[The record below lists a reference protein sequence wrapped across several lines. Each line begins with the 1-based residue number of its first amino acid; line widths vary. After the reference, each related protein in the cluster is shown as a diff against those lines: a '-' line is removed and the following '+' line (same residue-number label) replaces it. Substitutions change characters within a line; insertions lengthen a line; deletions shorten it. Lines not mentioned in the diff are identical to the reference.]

1 MTDKETYIKSLQGI
15 VKNLNSSINSADSDI
30 VIALSRKGPRLL
42 EYLRK
47 NMGLKELN
55 VMTEHALP
63 FLFDRILAKSDQ
75 EYRIF
80 IVDDA
85 IYYGSTISALKDEIE
100 SYIAVYGLKERVHIE
115 GIYSCIKDK
124 ESLDFGDVEVKAIKN
139 VRLGY
144 GHFFVKE
151 VMKDLRSLG
160 KSLEVE
166 FPEICYETKSPVDI
180 YKLLASLESV
190 FGSEKVYMI
199 DSPIGIK
206 SISVLLS
213 DVKNSTFRKLRIFVD
228 GCKISIVSIAPELMQ
243 TNLGLFRFISFGN
256 IVQVNA
262 LWREMAK
269 QLEGISEKLWSQK
282 MNDRNLV
289 RTAVVLFN
297 YFSSVDTFCYF
308 RRSVECAILN
318 TDGEIVHR
326 NIDSSNLVYLLGSE
340 TIADEIV
347 SAWNEALDSEQY
359 YILPISDDIEN
370 IYDNIVFESSRLS
383 SMEAN
388 LLKATNLKM
397 VFDSKTMK
405 EALSAMFFNQTM
417 MIERGS
423 RYISVNRQDRLRFGY
438 TFQYLWNFIWD
449 NANNIETKGI
459 SAKEMHQW
467 IDIQIDNGS
476 IVPQYILG
484 TGNFKWVRVF
494 RSGENEDVLLSHIGR
509 FVVHVIGQMLL
520 GDVNESSDKVIKKNL
535 NGVLAAV
542 FHRFRKDLEQEEFV
556 LPIELDSKE
565 WSLNILLEDCVA
577 KKNISE
583 NLVDFL
589 ASKNVLTIQDD
600 KFVCVASQ
608 VQGKEFVKNTTLSSE
623 VETAMD
629 GYIKDIMA
637 KMGNKPQASFIYSN
651 TINYFMSDIM
661 DVRDVCKKLQNVS
674 DTIYQVLPT
683 LFDRG
688 VEREKIDRKLR
699 DLLDKYREVLS
710 RYEMNSSVLLDE
722 TSMVR
727 EELRPYMWKV
737 WQMVNVLNI
746 LVSLFYKGREY
757 VITYINDL
765 SDTLKKYLV
774 ADDLFTFLMSQE
786 NANKDL
792 WHDKIFKFKIQG
804 YINNVILNFNF

>member
-1 MTDKETYIKSLQGI
+1 
-15 VKNLNSSINSADSDI
+15 
-30 VIALSRKGPRLL
+30 
-42 EYLRK
+42 
-47 NMGLKELN
+47 
-55 VMTEHALP
+55 
-63 FLFDRILAKSDQ
+63 
-75 EYRIF
+75 
-80 IVDDA
+80 
-85 IYYGSTISALKDEIE
+85 
-100 SYIAVYGLKERVHIE
+100 
-115 GIYSCIKDK
+115 
-124 ESLDFGDVEVKAIKN
+124 
-139 VRLGY
+139 
-144 GHFFVKE
+144 
-151 VMKDLRSLG
+151 
-160 KSLEVE
+160 
-166 FPEICYETKSPVDI
+166 
-180 YKLLASLESV
+180 
-190 FGSEKVYMI
+190 MI

-262 LWREMAK
+262 QWRKMAK

-297 YFSSVDTFCYF
+297 YFSSIDTFCYY
-308 RRSVECAILN
+308 RRSVEQAILN
-318 TDGEIVHR
+318 IVGEILHR
-326 NIDSSNLVYLLGSE
+326 NVDSSNLVYLLGNE
-340 TIADEIV
+340 TIADKIV

-359 YILPISDDIEN
+359 YTLPISDNIEN

-383 SMEAN
+383 SLEAD

-417 MIERGS
+417 MVERGS
-423 RYISVNRQDRLRFGY
+423 RYISVNRQERLRFGY
-438 TFQYLWNFIWD
+438 TYQYLWNFIWD
-449 NANNIETKGI
+449 NANNIETKDI

-467 IDIQIDNGS
+467 VDVQIDNGS

-494 RSGENEDVLLSHIGR
+494 RPGENEDVLISHIGR
-509 FVVHVIGQMLL
+509 FVVHIIRQMLL

-542 FHRFRKDLEQEEFV
+542 YHRFRNDLEEEEFL

-565 WSLNILLEDCVA
+565 WSLNILLGNCGA
-577 KKNISE
+577 KKNIQE
-583 NLVDFL
+583 NLVEFL
-589 ASKNVLTIQDD
+589 VTKNVLTLQDG
-600 KFVCVASQ
+600 KFVSVASQ
-608 VQGKEFVKNTTLSSE
+608 VLDKEFVKNTTLSSE
-623 VETAMD
+623 VETAMN
-629 GYIKDIMA
+629 GYVKDIMA
-637 KMGNKPQASFIYSN
+637 EMGNKSQASFIYSN

-661 DVRDVCKKLQNVS
+661 DIHDVCEKLQNVS
-674 DTIYQVLPT
+674 DAIFQALPT
-683 LFDRG
+683 LFDSSIETEE
-688 VEREKIDRKLR
+688 VDRKLR

-710 RYEMNSSVLLDE
+710 RYELNSSVLLDE
-722 TSMVR
+722 NSMVR
-727 EELRPYMWKV
+727 EELCPYMWKV

-746 LVSLFYKGREY
+746 LVSLFYRGREY
-757 VITYINDL
+757 VITYINSL

-774 ADDLFTFLMSQE
+774 ADDLFAFLMSPE

-804 YINNVILNFNF
+804 YINNVILKF

>member
-1 MTDKETYIKSLQGI
+1 MKDKDIYIKSLQKI
-15 VKNLNSSINSADSDI
+15 VKNLNSSIISSDSDI

-63 FLFDRILAKSDQ
+63 FLFDSILAKSDQ

-100 SYIAVYGLKERVHIE
+100 SYIAVYGLEERVHIE
-115 GIYSCIKDK
+115 GIYSCVKDK
-124 ESLDFGDVEVKAIKN
+124 ESLDFGDVEVKAITDA
-139 VRLGY
+139 RLGY

-166 FPEICYETKSPVDI
+166 FPEICYETKYPIDI
-180 YKLLASLESV
+180 YKLKASLEGV

-199 DSPIGIK
+199 DSPIGIE

-213 DVKNSTFRKLRIFVD
+213 DVMNSTFRKLRIFVD
-228 GCKISIVSIAPELMQ
+228 GSKISIVSIAPELMQ

-256 IVQVNA
+256 IAQVNA

-297 YFSSVDTFCYF
+297 YFSSVDTFCYY
-308 RRSVECAILN
+308 RRSVESAIFNNGGEILN
-318 TDGEIVHR
+318 R
-326 NIDSSNLVYLLGSE
+326 NVDSSNLLYLLGNE

-359 YILPISDDIEN
+359 YTLPIFDDVEN

-397 VFDSKTMK
+397 VFGCKTMK

-423 RYISVNRQDRLRFGY
+423 RYISVNRQERLRFGY
-438 TFQYLWNFIWD
+438 TFQYLWNFIWE

-467 IDIQIDNGS
+467 VDIQIDNGS

-494 RSGENEDVLLSHIGR
+494 RPGENEDVLLSHVGR
-509 FVVHVIGQMLL
+509 FVIYVIRQMLL
-520 GDVNESSDKVIKKNL
+520 DDANDSSDKVIKKNL

-542 FHRFRKDLEQEEFV
+542 FHHFRDDMEQEEFV

-565 WSLNILLEDCVA
+565 WSLNILLGDSA
-577 KKNISE
+577 ATKNISE
-583 NLVDFL
+583 NLVEFL
-589 ASKNVLTIQDD
+589 VTKNVLSMQDG

-608 VQGKEFVKNTTLSSE
+608 VQNKEFVKYTTLSSE
-623 VETAMD
+623 LETVMD
-629 GYIKDIMA
+629 RYIKEIMD
-637 KMGNKPQASFIYSN
+637 KMGNKAQASFIYSN

-661 DVRDVCKKLQNVS
+661 DVHEVWDNLQNVS
-674 DTIYQVLPT
+674 DAICQALPT
-683 LFDRG
+683 LFAHDVEKEKVDRTL
-688 VEREKIDRKLR
+688 RE
-699 DLLDKYREVLS
+699 LLDKYREVLS
-710 RYEMNSSVLLDE
+710 RYELNSSVLLDE
-722 TSMVR
+722 KTMVR

-737 WQMVNVLNI
+737 LQMVNVLNI
-746 LVSLFYKGREY
+746 LVTLFYRGREN
-757 VITYINDL
+757 VITYINNL

-774 ADDLFTFLMSQE
+774 ADELFAFLMSQE

-792 WHDKIFKFKIQG
+792 WHDRIFRLKIIG
-804 YINNVILNFNF
+804 YINNVILKF

>member
-1 MTDKETYIKSLQGI
+1 MTDKETYIKSLKDI
-15 VKNLNSSINSADSDI
+15 VKNLNSSIFSSDSDI

-47 NMGLKELN
+47 NMGLKDLN

-63 FLFDRILAKSDQ
+63 FLFENIWSKSDKS
-75 EYRIF
+75 YRIF

-85 IYYGSTISALKDEIE
+85 IYFGSTILALKEEIE
-100 SYIAVYGLKERVHIE
+100 SYIDVYGLENRVHIQ
-115 GIYSCIKDK
+115 GIFSCIKDK
-124 ESLDFGDVEVKAIKN
+124 ESLVFGDVEVKAIKDA
-139 VRLGY
+139 RLGY

-166 FPEICYETKSPVDI
+166 FPEICYETKYSVDI
-180 YKLLASLESV
+180 YKLQFSLEEV

-262 LWREMAK
+262 LWREIAK
-269 QLEGISEKLWSQK
+269 RLEGISEKLWSQK

-297 YFSSVDTFCYF
+297 YFSSVDTFCYY
-308 RRSVECAILN
+308 RRSVEQAILN
-318 TDGEIVHR
+318 TVGEIVHR
-326 NIDSSNLVYLLGSE
+326 NVDSSNLVYLLGSE

-347 SAWNEALDSEQY
+347 SAWNEALGSEQY
-359 YILPISDDIEN
+359 YTLPISDNIEN

-383 SMEAN
+383 SMEAD

-423 RYISVNRQDRLRFGY
+423 RYISVNRQERLRFGY
-438 TFQYLWNFIWD
+438 TYQYLWNFIWG
-449 NANNIETKGI
+449 NANNIETKDI

-467 IDIQIDNGS
+467 VDVQIDNGS

-494 RSGENEDVLLSHIGR
+494 RSGENENVLISHIGR
-509 FVVHVIGQMLL
+509 FVVHVIRQMLL

-542 FHRFRKDLEQEEFV
+542 FHRFRDDLEEEEFV

-565 WSLNILLEDCVA
+565 WSLNILLGNCGA
-577 KKNISE
+577 KKNIQE
-583 NLVDFL
+583 NLVEFL
-589 ASKNVLTIQDD
+589 VTKNVLTLQDG
-600 KFVCVASQ
+600 KFVSVASQ
-608 VQGKEFVKNTTLSSE
+608 VQDKEFVKNTTLSNE
-623 VETAMD
+623 VEAAMN
-629 GYIKDIMA
+629 GYVKDIMA
-637 KMGNKPQASFIYSN
+637 EMGNKSQASFIYSN

-661 DVRDVCKKLQNVS
+661 DIHDVCMKLQNVS
-674 DTIYQVLPT
+674 DAIFQALPI
-683 LFDRG
+683 LFDSSI
-688 VEREKIDRKLR
+688 EKEVVDRKLR

-710 RYEMNSSVLLDE
+710 RYELNSSVLLDE
-722 TSMVR
+722 NSMVR

-765 SDTLKKYLV
+765 SDTLKEYLV
-774 ADDLFTFLMSQE
+774 ADDLFAFLMSSE

-804 YINNVILNFNF
+804 YINNVILKF

>member
-1 MTDKETYIKSLQGI
+1 M
-15 VKNLNSSINSADSDI
+15 
-30 VIALSRKGPRLL
+30 
-42 EYLRK
+42 
-47 NMGLKELN
+47 
-55 VMTEHALP
+55 
-63 FLFDRILAKSDQ
+63 
-75 EYRIF
+75 
-80 IVDDA
+80 
-85 IYYGSTISALKDEIE
+85 IE
-100 SYIAVYGLKERVHIE
+100 R
-115 GIYSCIKDK
+115 
-124 ESLDFGDVEVKAIKN
+124 
-139 VRLGY
+139 
-144 GHFFVKE
+144 
-151 VMKDLRSLG
+151 
-160 KSLEVE
+160 
-166 FPEICYETKSPVDI
+166 
-180 YKLLASLESV
+180 
-190 FGSEKVYMI
+190 VYMI

-262 LWREMAK
+262 QWRKMAK

-297 YFSSVDTFCYF
+297 YFSSIDTFCYY
-308 RRSVECAILN
+308 RRSVEQAILN
-318 TDGEIVHR
+318 IVGEILHR
-326 NIDSSNLVYLLGSE
+326 NVDSSNLVYLLGNE
-340 TIADEIV
+340 TIADKIV

-359 YILPISDDIEN
+359 YTLPISDNIEN

-383 SMEAN
+383 SLEAD

-417 MIERGS
+417 MVERGS
-423 RYISVNRQDRLRFGY
+423 RYISVNRQERLRFGY
-438 TFQYLWNFIWD
+438 TYQYLWNFIWD
-449 NANNIETKGI
+449 NANNIETKDI

-467 IDIQIDNGS
+467 VDVQIDNGS

-494 RSGENEDVLLSHIGR
+494 RPGENEDVLISHIGR
-509 FVVHVIGQMLL
+509 FVVHIIRQMLL

-542 FHRFRKDLEQEEFV
+542 YHRFRNDLEEEEFL

-565 WSLNILLEDCVA
+565 WSLNILLENCGA
-577 KKNISE
+577 KKNIQE
-583 NLVDFL
+583 NLVEFL
-589 ASKNVLTIQDD
+589 VTKNVLTLQDG
-600 KFVCVASQ
+600 KFVSVASQ
-608 VQGKEFVKNTTLSSE
+608 VLDKEFVKNTTLSSE
-623 VETAMD
+623 VETAMN
-629 GYIKDIMA
+629 GYVKDIMA
-637 KMGNKPQASFIYSN
+637 EMGNKSQASFIYSN

-661 DVRDVCKKLQNVS
+661 DIHDVCEKLQNVS
-674 DTIYQVLPT
+674 DAIFQALPT
-683 LFDRG
+683 LFDSSIETEE
-688 VEREKIDRKLR
+688 VDRKLR

-710 RYEMNSSVLLDE
+710 RYELNSSVLLDE
-722 TSMVR
+722 NSMVR
-727 EELRPYMWKV
+727 EELCPYMWKV

-746 LVSLFYKGREY
+746 LVSLFYRGREY
-757 VITYINDL
+757 VITYINSL
-765 SDTLKKYLV
+765 SDTLKEYLV
-774 ADDLFTFLMSQE
+774 ADDLFAFLMSPE

-804 YINNVILNFNF
+804 YINNVILKF

>member
-1 MTDKETYIKSLQGI
+1 
-15 VKNLNSSINSADSDI
+15 
-30 VIALSRKGPRLL
+30 
-42 EYLRK
+42 
-47 NMGLKELN
+47 
-55 VMTEHALP
+55 
-63 FLFDRILAKSDQ
+63 
-75 EYRIF
+75 
-80 IVDDA
+80 
-85 IYYGSTISALKDEIE
+85 
-100 SYIAVYGLKERVHIE
+100 
-115 GIYSCIKDK
+115 
-124 ESLDFGDVEVKAIKN
+124 
-139 VRLGY
+139 
-144 GHFFVKE
+144 
-151 VMKDLRSLG
+151 
-160 KSLEVE
+160 
-166 FPEICYETKSPVDI
+166 
-180 YKLLASLESV
+180 
-190 FGSEKVYMI
+190 MI

-262 LWREMAK
+262 QWRKMAK

-297 YFSSVDTFCYF
+297 YFSSIDTFCYY
-308 RRSVECAILN
+308 RRSVEQAILN
-318 TDGEIVHR
+318 IVGEILHR
-326 NIDSSNLVYLLGSE
+326 NVDSSNLVYLLGNE
-340 TIADEIV
+340 TIADKIV

-359 YILPISDDIEN
+359 YTLPISDNIEN

-383 SMEAN
+383 SLEAD

-417 MIERGS
+417 MVERGS
-423 RYISVNRQDRLRFGY
+423 RYISVNRQERLRFGY
-438 TFQYLWNFIWD
+438 TYQYLWNFIWD
-449 NANNIETKGI
+449 NANNIETKDI

-467 IDIQIDNGS
+467 VDVQIDNGS

-494 RSGENEDVLLSHIGR
+494 RPGENEDVLISHIGR
-509 FVVHVIGQMLL
+509 FVVHIIRQMLL

-542 FHRFRKDLEQEEFV
+542 YHRFRNDLEEEEFL

-565 WSLNILLEDCVA
+565 WSLNILLENCGA
-577 KKNISE
+577 KKNIQE
-583 NLVDFL
+583 NLVEFL
-589 ASKNVLTIQDD
+589 VTKNVLTLQDG
-600 KFVCVASQ
+600 KFVSVASQ
-608 VQGKEFVKNTTLSSE
+608 VLDKEFVKNTTLSSE
-623 VETAMD
+623 VETAMN
-629 GYIKDIMA
+629 GYVKDIMA
-637 KMGNKPQASFIYSN
+637 EMGNKSQASFIYSN

-661 DVRDVCKKLQNVS
+661 DIHDVCEKLQNVS
-674 DTIYQVLPT
+674 DAIFQALPT
-683 LFDRG
+683 LFDSSIETEE
-688 VEREKIDRKLR
+688 VDRKLR

-710 RYEMNSSVLLDE
+710 RYELNSSVLLDE
-722 TSMVR
+722 NSMVR
-727 EELRPYMWKV
+727 EELCPYMWKV

-746 LVSLFYKGREY
+746 LVSLFYRGREY
-757 VITYINDL
+757 VITYINSL
-765 SDTLKKYLV
+765 SDTLKEYLV
-774 ADDLFTFLMSQE
+774 ADDLFAFLMSPE

-804 YINNVILNFNF
+804 YINNVILKF

>member
-1 MTDKETYIKSLQGI
+1 MTDKETYIKSLKDI
-15 VKNLNSSINSADSDI
+15 VKNLNSSIFSSDSDI

-47 NMGLKELN
+47 NMGLKDLN

-63 FLFDRILAKSDQ
+63 FLFENIWSKSDKS
-75 EYRIF
+75 YRIF

-85 IYYGSTISALKDEIE
+85 IYFGSTILALKEEIE
-100 SYIAVYGLKERVHIE
+100 SYIDVYGLEKRVHIQ
-115 GIYSCIKDK
+115 GIFSCIKDK
-124 ESLDFGDVEVKAIKN
+124 ESLDFGDVEVKAIKDA
-139 VRLGY
+139 RLGY

-166 FPEICYETKSPVDI
+166 FPEICYETKYSVDI
-180 YKLLASLESV
+180 YKLQFSLEEV

-262 LWREMAK
+262 LWREIAK
-269 QLEGISEKLWSQK
+269 RLEGISEKLWSQK

-297 YFSSVDTFCYF
+297 YFSSVDTFCYY
-308 RRSVECAILN
+308 RRSVEQAILN
-318 TDGEIVHR
+318 TVGEIVHR
-326 NIDSSNLVYLLGSE
+326 NVDSSNLVYLLGNE

-347 SAWNEALDSEQY
+347 SAWNEALGSEQY
-359 YILPISDDIEN
+359 YTLPISDNIEN

-383 SMEAN
+383 SMEAD

-423 RYISVNRQDRLRFGY
+423 RYISVNRQERLRFGY
-438 TFQYLWNFIWD
+438 TYQYLWNFIWG
-449 NANNIETKGI
+449 NANNIETKDI

-467 IDIQIDNGS
+467 VDVQIDNGS

-494 RSGENEDVLLSHIGR
+494 RSGENENVLISHIGR
-509 FVVHVIGQMLL
+509 FVVHVIRQMLL

-542 FHRFRKDLEQEEFV
+542 FHRFRDDLEEEEFV

-565 WSLNILLEDCVA
+565 WSLNILLGNCGA
-577 KKNISE
+577 KKNIQE
-583 NLVDFL
+583 NLVEFL
-589 ASKNVLTIQDD
+589 VTKNVLTLQDG
-600 KFVCVASQ
+600 KFVSVASQ
-608 VQGKEFVKNTTLSSE
+608 VQDKEFVKNTTLSNE
-623 VETAMD
+623 VEAAMN
-629 GYIKDIMA
+629 GYVKDIMA
-637 KMGNKPQASFIYSN
+637 EMGNKSQASFIYSN

-661 DVRDVCKKLQNVS
+661 DIHDVCMKLQNVS
-674 DTIYQVLPT
+674 DAIFQALPI
-683 LFDRG
+683 LFDSSI
-688 VEREKIDRKLR
+688 EKEEVDRKLR

-710 RYEMNSSVLLDE
+710 RYELNSSVLLDE
-722 TSMVR
+722 NSMVR

-765 SDTLKKYLV
+765 SDTLKEYLV
-774 ADDLFTFLMSQE
+774 ADDLFAFLMSSE

-804 YINNVILNFNF
+804 YINNVILKF